1 MALLGVRS
9 LFAFRIETLAA
20 AARGP
25 VVRVAYEEAA
35 ARDALGIVDA
45 RSVEVLL
52 AVSVHADLELDLP
65 VPAPPRP
72 VARPV
77 HEGLPDALA
86 AVVGRD
92 PDVVQERMHLRRQE
106 SALADDDVPEEL
118 AGRPFRDPSL
128 RAVALDVLLDLL
140 AKVTLP
146 GLPIEP
152 FALVFRQVVPRRLQS
167 RRP

>member
-52 AVSVHADLELDLP
+52 AVSVHEDLEPVDLHDL
-65 VPAPPRP
+65 VALVDRP
-72 VARPV
+72 VEGQAIPESGAATAGDVHPEVRVLRRP
-77 HEGLPDALA
+77 EGLARVR
-86 AVVGRD
+86 VV
-92 PDVVQERMHLRRQE
+92 P
-106 SALADDDVPEEL
+106 
-118 AGRPFRDPSL
+118 
-128 RAVALDVLLDLL
+128 LDELLDL
-140 AKVTLP
+140 VCGGPGPPEFENSGPPLP
-146 GLPIEP
+146 LYNDPLYHL
-152 FALVFRQVVPRRLQS
+152 FVAAFL
-167 RRP
+167 